1 MCLVP
6 LLLVYQF
13 RHRTGSS
20 VMLTSPTCGS
30 TRVHRADTVRTPM
43 RAPNSVTCSPSLKG
57 RGFSVQ
63 YRSYCHGSLPGL
75 PGPLDV
81 SGRVRIAVQD
91 QPTGGADMGAHG
103 ERLLYP
109 FATAATVLAGIG
121 GVPPNHSLTRTC
133 CLVVEGGAALR
144 PAGTPHAL
152 VGRARPGPGGDPQIF

>member
-6 LLLVYQF
+6 LILVYQF

-63 YRSYCHGSLPGL
+63 YRSYRHGSLPGL

-81 SGRVRIAVQD
+81 SGRVRMAVRD
-91 QPTGGADMGAHG
+91 HPTGGAAMGANG
-103 ERLLYP
+103 DGVLLP
-109 FATAATVLAGIG
+109 SPTAATALAAILWFALH
-121 GVPPNHSLTRTC
+121 PPPTST
-133 CLVVEGGAALR
+133 
-144 PAGTPHAL
+144 
-152 VGRARPGPGGDPQIF
+152 